1 MDKDR
6 EEMDRERLKKQV
18 SRFEKKHD
26 LSKVAEILAAMRA
39 LMLERYKWSVRGSN
53 PAYGRTSQG
62 AIEQFT
68 VCASRPASGSASVRA
83 NRQSY
88 DRTSVLTSGR
98 ASVPLSD
105 RTSVCMQV

>member
-1 MDKDR
+1 MDRNR

-26 LSKVAEILAAMRA
+26 LDRVAEILAAMRA
-39 LMLERYKWSVRGSN
+39 LMLERYKWSVRGSD

-62 AIEQFT
+62 AIEQVT